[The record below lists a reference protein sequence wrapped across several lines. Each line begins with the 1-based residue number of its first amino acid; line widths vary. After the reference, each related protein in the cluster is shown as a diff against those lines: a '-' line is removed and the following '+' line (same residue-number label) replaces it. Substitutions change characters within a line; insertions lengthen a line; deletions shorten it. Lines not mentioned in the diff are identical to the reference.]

1 MNLWHKYYD
10 GGNFMRV
17 SKKSSKRVLSFIMA
31 LAVALTMCIGFMPQK
46 VLADDPG
53 ATIHIYSDGSI
64 TISHD
69 ATKTEIAEAYL
80 FGSADPSASDIAKN
94 VTYSGNTITI
104 NSASFSFFR
113 IVAAGITL
121 VVNGN
126 CTMADYMVY
135 LDTPKLTIQMTKGS
149 SLKVM
154 SIAVDNGTSW
164 DSKSLS
170 DAQSANIIEIKGG
183 KLSADGIT
191 IEAGNDA
198 TDPTSGA
205 GSNTGE
211 TTGTDI
217 KVGDTVTP
225 KDGSSKDSATYKVT
239 GTEEGKRSVTYEKP
253 AENAS
258 GTEEVKATV
267 TLKDG
272 NEYKVTAIGDGAFK
286 NFEKKDDIERIII
299 GDNVEEIG
307 KNACEG
313 LKNVKE
319 VKIGKNV
326 KKIGAKAF
334 KGCVALTKCDVPDN
348 VEEIGESANEGCKK
362 LTKLTIG
369 KKVKKIG
376 KKAYYQSG
384 LKNIKVKSSKLTKAS
399 KIGKNAFGKINKKA
413 KVKMKMTKSEARKAK
428 APTIKVFKN
437 KKIGYVKTWKVS

>member
-1 MNLWHKYYD
+1 
-10 GGNFMRV
+10 MRV

-46 VLADDPG
+46 VLAAAENFQALKDGRVVTSGNISYDDLCISGGFLAPVDDVSKIVSWD
-53 ATIHIYSDGSI
+53 ATTKTLTITDGSFDDISGDISGI
-64 TISHD
+64 TI
-69 ATKTEIAEAYL
+69 
-80 FGSADPSASDIAKN
+80 
-94 VTYSGNTITI
+94 
-104 NSASFSFFR
+104 
-113 IVAAGITL
+113 

-126 CTMADYMVY
+126 CSTRLIGAVDKDNGNVSTGITIQMNPGA
-135 LDTPKLTIQMTKGS
+135 KLTIDQAYGKNKTTEAAAYKEAINTY
-149 SLKVM
+149 V
-154 SIAVDNGTSW
+154 T
-164 DSKSLS
+164 
-170 DAQSANIIEIKGG
+170 IKGG
-183 KLSADGIT
+183 KLAD
-191 IEAGNDA
+191 
-198 TDPTSGA
+198 
-205 GSNTGE
+205 
-211 TTGTDI
+211 
-217 KVGDTVTP
+217 
-225 KDGSSKDSATYKVT
+225 DGSIVSTESAEVKKDDELQEKGKTSADSATYKVT
-239 GTEEGKRSVTYEKP
+239 GTDEGKRSVTYEKP

-258 GTEEVKATV
+258 GTEEIKASV
-267 TLKDG
+267 ILKDG

-286 NFEKKDDIERIII
+286 NFEKKDDIAKIII

-437 KKIGYVKTWKVS
+437 KKIGYVKTWSVS